1 MSEGIWRV
9 VEPNGTTH
17 YLDEN
22 HTYLAGVL
30 RDGGDVREAVVRAA
44 LDRKWPIAEVVAPGE
59 MTRREESAEINHA
72 IDRIDLAMRS
82 PQPAGIDAPFRTE
95 G

>member
-1 MSEGIWRV
+1 MTEGLWRV

-22 HTYLAGVL
+22 HTYLAGVI

-44 LDRKWPIAEVVAPGE
+44 LDRGWPIA
-59 MTRREESAEINHA
+59 A
-72 IDRIDLAMRS
+72 ILA
-82 PQPAGIDAPFRTE
+82 PAGIDAPFRTE